1 MSDGAELPDDVQ
13 TLQALLAE
21 AHAQLA
27 ERDLEIEQLRAH
39 IDKLKRMQFGRKSEQ
54 LDREVTRLET
64 QFENLT
70 AERGVVDVRRARQ
83 SGANALAGA
92 PKEALPPHLLRE
104 EHVLEAE
111 LTCPKCGTAM
121 QPLGEDISE
130 QLARVAAMFAV
141 IRTIRRKTVC
151 PCGKHI
157 SQAPM
162 SGLPI
167 TRSIAH
173 PSLLADILV
182 AKYADHT
189 PLYRQSQ
196 IAGRDGVKL
205 DPASMGR
212 WVGQCEA
219 LCEPLTEALRRYTT
233 TTPKLH
239 ADDTPIPVLA
249 PGNKKAKTGRLWV
262 YVRDGEKFSSI
273 RLTAKSTRILTTA
286 LALRSA
292 R

>member
-1 MSDGAELPDDVQ
+1 MSNGAELPDVVQ

-27 ERDLEIEQLRAH
+27 VRDLEIEQLRAH
-39 IDKLKRMQFGRKSEQ
+39 TDKLKRIHFGRRSEQ

-64 QFENLT
+64 RFENLT
-70 AERGVVDVRRARQ
+70 AERGVADVRRARQ
-83 SGANALAGA
+83 SGVNALAGA
-92 PKEALPPHLLRE
+92 PKEALPPHLLRKE
-104 EHVLEAE
+104 QVFEADI
-111 LTCPKCGTAM
+111 TCPKCGTAM

-130 QLARVAAMFAV
+130 QLARVAAMFKV

-162 SGLPI
+162 PGLPI

-196 IAGRDGVKL
+196 IAARDGVKL

-212 WVGQCEA
+212 WV
-219 LCEPLTEALRRYTT
+219 
-233 TTPKLH
+233 
-239 ADDTPIPVLA
+239 I
-249 PGNKKAKTGRLWV
+249 
-262 YVRDGEKFSSI
+262 
-273 RLTAKSTRILTTA
+273 
-286 LALRSA
+286 
-292 R
+292 